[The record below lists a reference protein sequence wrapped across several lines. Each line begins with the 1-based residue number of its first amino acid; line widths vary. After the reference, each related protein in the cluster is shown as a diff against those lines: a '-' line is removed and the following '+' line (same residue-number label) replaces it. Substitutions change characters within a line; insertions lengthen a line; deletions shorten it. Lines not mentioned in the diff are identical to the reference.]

1 VRNSASLKTLENH
14 MSQTAPLKQ
23 PTSRRFMTW
32 MLRSP
37 FHVFMGGLLLITVT
51 GRKSGRAISTP
62 VNYVRDGDTLLI
74 TSKVDR
80 TWWKNL
86 RGGAPVTLL
95 MNGKTYQAH
104 ATAIEDRT
112 AVEGE
117 LLRFFRLI
125 KRTIAGIHLDKDGR
139 PTKPEKF
146 AQVALTRVVI
156 EITQLARQ

>member
-1 VRNSASLKTLENH
+1 
-14 MSQTAPLKQ
+14 MSQPSKSNRFV
-23 PTSRRFMTW
+23 TS

-62 VNYVRDGDTLLI
+62 VNYVKDGDTLLI

-95 MNGKTYQAH
+95 LNGKTYRAAATVIEAHPQVDQA
-104 ATAIEDRT
+104 
-112 AVEGE
+112 
-117 LLRFFRLI
+117 LLRFFRLT
-125 KRTIAGIHLDKDGR
+125 KRTIAGIHLDKDGQ

-146 AQVALTRVVI
+146 ARVVESRVI
-156 EITQLARQ
+156 VEITQLVRQ